1 MSSPFVPIADVAE
14 HFKVNQATIR
24 GWLKQGIIPEDT
36 YIHIGSTYR
45 FNLAAITDAL
55 TTPKSEEGKP
65 ATWSDVS
72 DNEGSIP
79 SLETDEDY

>member
-55 TTPKSEEGKP
+55 TASQSEGGDP
-65 ATWSDVS
+65 ATWGDISGDEEPV
-72 DNEGSIP
+72 P
-79 SLETDEDY
+79 QLETDEDY

>member
-24 GWLKQGIIPEDT
+24 GWLKQGIIPKDT

-72 DNEGSIP
+72 DNEESIP